1 MSRPAFLPLPSMLFL
16 LCVLGAVLAAS
27 IAAAQQPDAVPNYAE
42 HVQAIFREHCY
53 ACHSQD
59 EAKSDLALDSYAAV
73 MRGGASGA
81 VIEPGNPDASRLWK
95 LVNHLE
101 EPHMPPEQDKLPE
114 AQLAILR
121 AWIAGGTL
129 ETAGSTPQTKKKP
142 KVDLQTTPVTGRPE
156 GPPVMPEG
164 LSHQPVVAAARGSAV
179 TAMAASPW
187 APLVAIGSQHQI
199 VLYHTDTGELLGVL
213 PFPEGFPYVLKFSR
227 NGSLLLAGGGRGG
240 KHGLVAL
247 YDVKTGARVFEVG
260 DELDAVLA
268 ADINNDHSLIALG
281 GPRKIVR
288 IYSAA
293 DGTLLH
299 EIKKHTDWIY
309 ALEFSPDGVLLAT
322 ADRNGGM
329 FVWEAETAREYQN
342 LAGHSAAITDLS
354 WRWDSNLLA
363 SCSEDGTVR
372 LWEMEGG
379 SQVRNWGAQGGGA
392 WSVEFAYDGRLV
404 TAGRDRQVK
413 VWDQNGSQL
422 KGLDGLTDIGLE
434 CVFAHDGQRVVAG
447 DWAGE
452 IRMWNVE
459 DGQVVATLAMNPP
472 ALDAQAAQ
480 AAAAAAAAEAAAQ
493 TAVAE
498 ADAAQQAVDALA
510 AALTAAADQL
520 AQAADDAAKTQ
531 AQAEI
536 DRLTAE
542 KVAAEQ
548 ALAAKRTAADTARQ
562 RAAAARL
569 RAERLTAE
577 LAGTQ

>member
-1 MSRPAFLPLPSMLFL
+1 MKRHLLPLL
-16 LCVLGAVLAAS
+16 LSVAGGIAVLQP
-27 IAAAQQPDAVPNYAE
+27 AAAQDQAAPPNYAE
-42 HVQAIFREHCY
+42 HVQAIFREHCF

-81 VIEPGNPDASRLWK
+81 VIEPGEPEASRLWK
-95 LVNHLE
+95 LVSHKE

-114 AQLAILR
+114 AQLAVIR

-129 ETAGSTPQTKKKP
+129 EMAGSTPQIKKKP
-142 KVDLQTTPVTGRPE
+142 KIDLKTTPTVGRPE
-156 GPPVMPEG
+156 GPPIMPEG
-164 LSHQPVVAAARGSAV
+164 LSHKPLVFPARGAAV
-179 TAMAASPW
+179 TAIAASPW
-187 APLVAIGSQHQI
+187 APRVAIGGQHQI
-199 VLYHTDTGELLGVL
+199 VLYHADTAELLGVL
-213 PFPEGFPYVLKFSR
+213 PFEEGFPYVLKFSR

-240 KHGLVAL
+240 QRGLVAL

-288 IYSAA
+288 IYSAT
-293 DGTLLH
+293 DGSLLH
-299 EIKKHTDWIY
+299 EIKKHTEWIY

-322 ADRNGGM
+322 ADRNGGL

-342 LAGHSAAITDLS
+342 LAGHAAAVTDLS
-354 WRWDSNLLA
+354 WRMDSNLLA
-363 SCSEDGTVR
+363 SASEDGTVR

-379 SQVRNWGAQGGGA
+379 SQVRNWSAHGGGA
-392 WSVEFAYDGRLV
+392 WSVEFTHDGRLV

-434 CVFAHDGQRVVAG
+434 CTITHDGRRVVAG

-459 DGQVVATLAMNPP
+459 DGQIVASLPMNPP
-472 ALDAQAAQ
+472 PLDAQAAR
-480 AAAAAAAAEAAAQ
+480 AAEEAAAAEAAAQ
-493 TAVAE
+493 QAAAE
-498 ADAAQQAVDALA
+498 AAAAQQAIEMLA
-510 AALTAAADQL
+510 AAQAAAGERL
-520 AQAADDAAKTQ
+520 AQAADDAAKAA
-531 AQAEI
+531 AQAEA
-536 DRLTAE
+536 DRLAQE
-542 KVAAEQ
+542 RAAAEQ
-548 ALAAKRTAADTARQ
+548 SLAEK
-562 RAAAARL
+562 RAAAEAAAQRATAL
-569 RAERLTAE
+569 RARAERLAAE
-577 LAGTQ
+577 LAEAR

>member
-1 MSRPAFLPLPSMLFL
+1 MNRQALLFL
-16 LCVLGAVLAAS
+16 LCISGGALQTAAAS
-27 IAAAQQPDAVPNYAE
+27 AQDQAAAPNYAD
-42 HVQAIFREHCY
+42 HVQAIFREHCF

-59 EAKSDLALDSYAAV
+59 EAKSDLALDSFAAV

-81 VIEPGNPDASRLWK
+81 VIEPGDPENSRLWK
-95 LVNHLE
+95 LVNHQE

-114 AQLAILR
+114 QQLATIR

-129 ETAGSTPQTKKKP
+129 EAAGSAPQIKKKP
-142 KVDLQTTPVTGRPE
+142 KIDLKTTPTSGRPE
-156 GPPVMPEG
+156 GPPIMPEG
-164 LSHQPVVAAARGSAV
+164 VSHKPIVVPTRASAV
-179 TAMAASPW
+179 TAIAASPW

-199 VLYHTDTGELLGVL
+199 VLYHTDTAELLGVL
-213 PFPEGFPYVLKFSR
+213 PFEEGFPYVLKFSR

-240 KHGLVAL
+240 KHGLVAIF
-247 YDVKTGARVFEVG
+247 DVKTGARVFEVG

-268 ADINNDHSLIALG
+268 ADINNDHSLVALG

-288 IYSAA
+288 IYSVAEGA
-293 DGTLLH
+293 LLH

-342 LAGHSAAITDLS
+342 LAGHGGAVTDLS
-354 WRWDSNLLA
+354 WRLDSNVLA

-379 SQVRNWGAQGGGA
+379 SQVRNWGAHGGGA
-392 WSVEFAYDGRLV
+392 WSVEFTHDGRLV

-434 CVFAHDGQRVVAG
+434 CVFTHDGRRVIAG

-459 DGQVVATLAMNPP
+459 DGQVVASLAMNPP
-472 ALDAQAAQ
+472 PLEAQALR
-480 AAAAAAAAEAAAQ
+480 AAEAAAAAEALARQ
-493 TAVAE
+493 AVAE
-498 ADAAQQAVDALA
+498 AAAAQQAVDGLAAALA
-510 AALTAAADQL
+510 AAAERL
-520 AQAADDAAKTQ
+520 AQAADDAAKAS

-542 KVAAEQ
+542 KAAAEQ
-548 ALAAKRTAADTARQ
+548 MLAEKRSRAEAAAA
-562 RAAAARL
+562 RAAAAR
-569 RAERLTAE
+569 ATADRLSSE
-577 LAGTQ
+577 LASNR